1 MISLRKQLI
10 NFALVLLFS
19 NQAYSNVLVSLDDVE
34 FPGYTNEIIVPVTV
48 ENSEN
53 SVGGIQFDIMSSQEA
68 LVLSGAV
75 AVPMH
80 TTQ

>member
-19 NQAYSNVLVSLDDVE
+19 NQVYSNVLVSLGDVE

-53 SVGGIQFDIMSSQEA
+53 SVGGIQFDIMS
-68 LVLSGAV
+68 
-75 AVPMH
+75 
-80 TTQ
+80 